1 VKWQAKI
8 LGWNKE
14 KRKEKREKRKEKR
27 EKKKREK
34 KKKKRMIILKGV
46 KVYFPFIS
54 FLVHF
59 FKIMILAGTKF
70 SQ

>member
-1 VKWQAKI
+1 LVGIKKR
-8 LGWNKE
+8 E
-14 KRKEKREKRKEKR
+14 KRKEKREKRKEKKR
-27 EKKKREK
+27 KEKKE
-34 KKKKRMIILKGV
+34 RMIILKEV